1 VLKKE
6 WFRNIMTQEGEFW
19 KEIEEA
25 EEFVEEEVQGAV
37 ERSEEGWKRKE
48 KVILWKE
55 RIYILDSA
63 MLREEI
69 VTRHHDSELA
79 GHLGYTKMHKLITRN
94 YWWSRILEDIKQYVV
109 GCERCQATKPNR
121 QPKRNN
127 LHPNKIPRGPWKI
140 ISIDLIGLLPES
152 LGYDGILVIVDH
164 FSKMIYQS
172 I

>member
-1 VLKKE
+1 VLSRRPDHSQGKNNNEDKTVLKEE

-25 EEFVEEEVQGAV
+25 EEFAEEEVRGAV

-63 MLREEI
+63 MLHEEI

-94 YWWSRILEDIKQYVV
+94 YW
-109 GCERCQATKPNR
+109 
-121 QPKRNN
+121 
-127 LHPNKIPRGPWKI
+127 
-140 ISIDLIGLLPES
+140 
-152 LGYDGILVIVDH
+152 
-164 FSKMIYQS
+164 
-172 I
+172 